1 MPIVFGAFD
10 KLTEAFAAAAMDPT
24 RWDAAMDVAS
34 DATGSLGAMLFPL
47 QGRTPTL
54 PKSESLHGLAEDYLG
69 GGWVHRDERYRSVP
83 ALLRRGVSSEFDFT
97 TPEEMAKS
105 PYYQDFLA
113 RHGLRWFAGVKV
125 GEGEDVWALV
135 LQRTIGQGPFSPDE
149 LSRLAELSRGLVG
162 AATLA
167 RAFGSARIDAVLRAF
182 EASRTPVAAIDRSGE
197 VIGLNRSAERL
208 LGADLQ
214 VVKKRL
220 ASFNRDATAAL
231 DRALHALIWTRGEAF
246 HPPVVLPQA
255 PWPPHHSLPLPIGC
269 RSFLRLRGLCGI
281 RHLCRSRRPLLGGRK
296 RAREGFWAHACGGAA
311 RRSVSGRGVAR
322 SGRGQALES
331 ASTRPATSSRAS
343 IRKRAFAVRG
353 RSSPFFPVSLGFKPP
368 FLANFGHDV
377 TASARIIPGLW
388 SDLQGGMAHEIRTS
402 LQSIYGGG
410 DRWECSGRFVR
421 PSVESRIRR
430 EPHRGGRQR
439 RRDRKRIN

>member
-1 MPIVFGAFD
+1 M
-10 KLTEAFAAAAMDPT
+10 
-24 RWDAAMDVAS
+24 
-34 DATGSLGAMLFPL
+34 
-47 QGRTPTL
+47 
-54 PKSESLHGLAEDYLG
+54 HGLAEDYLG

-97 TPEEMAKS
+97 TPEEIAKS

-125 GEGEDVWALV
+125 GEGEDVWAMV

-197 VIGLNRSAERL
+197 VIRLNRSAERL

-231 DRALHALIWTRGEAF
+231 DRALHALLWTRGEAF
-246 HPPVVLPQA
+246 HAPVVLPRRFGR
-255 PWPPHHSLPLPIGC
+255 PIIAYP
-269 RSFLRLRGLCGI
+269 SRLAAEAFYGFGACAGFVTFVDLDARF
-281 RHLCRSRRPLLGGRK
+281 SVDGRVLAK
-296 RAREGFWAHACGGAA
+296 AFRLTPAEAR
-311 RRSVSGRGVAR
+311 
-322 SGRGQALES
+322 L
-331 ASTRPATSSRAS
+331 
-343 IRKRAFAVRG
+343 AVR
-353 RSSPFFPVSLGFKPP
+353 FLTEESLE
-368 FLANFGHDV
+368 
-377 TASARIIPGLW
+377 TAADGLGISIDTARNRLK
-388 SDLQGGMAHEIRTS
+388 
-402 LQSIYGGG
+402 SIYQKTGVRRQGEIIALLS
-410 DRWECSGRFVR
+410 RLARF
-421 PSVESRIRR
+421 
-430 EPHRGGRQR
+430 
-439 RRDRKRIN
+439 